1 MSIYGLITVMEKKM
15 EAYNG
20 FEVGPIRPPSEAG
33 SLLLRVT
40 RNCPWNRCKF
50 CGLYK
55 GKTFSK
61 RPVAHIKQDIA
72 VLKTHIDD
80 IRMEM
85 SPGDMVRGKVM
96 ERMNG
101 LKADEKMAFHAA
113 LNWYRGGMHSVF
125 LQDAN
130 TLIVK
135 PDDLV
140 EMLTCLRETFPEIE
154 RVTSYARSH
163 TVARIS
169 DADMVRFAAAGLN
182 RIHIGMESAA
192 DEVLK
197 YIKKGVDKAT
207 HIKAG
212 QRVKR
217 AGIELSEYFMPGLGG
232 VRFSEAN
239 ALETADALNRIN
251 PDFIRIRTLAVTDFS
266 DLAKD
271 VGSGDF
277 TELNDEGAA
286 RELLLMLEHLDGI
299 DSIVKSDHIL
309 NLFQEVDG
317 VLPGDKEKITRP
329 IKTFLSMSEDERMMF
344 RIGRRIGIFSSL
356 ADMENPA
363 LLARADDARQEYG
376 VTPENIDEFTRAVI
390 KRFI

>member
-1 MSIYGLITVMEKKM
+1 
-15 EAYNG
+15 
-20 FEVGPIRPPSEAG
+20 
-33 SLLLRVT
+33 
-40 RNCPWNRCKF
+40 
-50 CGLYK
+50 
-55 GKTFSK
+55 
-61 RPVAHIKQDIA
+61 
-72 VLKTHIDD
+72 
-80 IRMEM
+80 
-85 SPGDMVRGKVM
+85 
-96 ERMNG
+96 
-101 LKADEKMAFHAA
+101 
-113 LNWYRGGMHSVF
+113 
-125 LQDAN
+125 
-130 TLIVK
+130 
-135 PDDLV
+135 
-140 EMLTCLRETFPEIE
+140 
-154 RVTSYARSH
+154 
-163 TVARIS
+163 
-169 DADMVRFAAAGLN
+169 
-182 RIHIGMESAA
+182 
-192 DEVLK
+192 DEVLDF
-197 YIKKGVDKAT
+197 IKKGVDKVT